1 MADDI
6 KPLTEADFVQ
16 LKAKLKD
23 LDNVDA
29 LIQQSERGGIDMTAQ
44 KQQARDQRNQ
54 INRLLQA
61 FFPGR

>member
-1 MADDI
+1 
-6 KPLTEADFVQ
+6 
-16 LKAKLKD
+16 
-23 LDNVDA
+23 VDA